1 MSGNGMPLVVQTFS
15 VLSLP
20 PPRDAATLRHGIRD
34 FIAKHVSRDDPA
46 RLVNSWAVP
55 DPAFTRALGEAG
67 YIGMVLPPQYGG
79 GGRSQT
85 ERYVVL
91 EELLAAGA
99 PVGLHWIA
107 DRQTGPLLVRYGTET
122 QRARYLPGIATGKI
136 FACIGLSEPGAGSD
150 LSAVRMRADKVEG
163 GWRLNGQKVWTTNAH
178 HAHLMLALVRSERG
192 SERHNGLSQFLIEL
206 YSPGITIRPIID
218 LAGGH
223 DFNEVF
229 FDDVFVAD
237 DTLVGNQG
245 QGWAQATAELTLE
258 RAGPERY
265 ISSLGV
271 LLEFIRL
278 AGPSPDSAT
287 TAVIGKL
294 TAELWTLRQM
304 SMSVLAKFAAGEDPA
319 LEATIV
325 KDLGNLYEQEVVRA
339 IQAAVPNGFDLYGGS
354 AAARMLSLLVQVAPS
369 FSLRGGTREIL
380 RGIVAKGLGLR

>member
-1 MSGNGMPLVVQTFS
+1 MTVQTFS
-15 VLSLP
+15 VETLTP
-20 PPRDAATLRHGIRD
+20 PPDATALRNQVRA
-34 FIAKHVSRDDPA
+34 FITANIKRDDPR

-55 DPAFTRALGEAG
+55 DHDFTRALGEAG
-67 YIGMVLPPQYGG
+67 YIGMVLPTEYGG

-107 DRQTGPLLVRYGTET
+107 DRQTGPLLLKYGTET
-122 QRARYLPGIATGKI
+122 QRKRYLPGIVQGKI

-150 LSAVRMRADKVEG
+150 LSAVRMRADKVPG
-163 GWRLNGQKVWTTNAH
+163 GWRLNGQKLWTTNAH

-192 SERHNGLSQFLIEL
+192 SERHAGLSQYLIEL
-206 YSPGITIRPIID
+206 ATPGITIRPIID

-229 FDDVFVAD
+229 FEDVFVDEDA
-237 DTLVGNQG
+237 LVGTEG

-271 LLEFIRL
+271 LLEFIRM
-278 AGPSPDSAT
+278 AGPAPDAAT
-287 TAVIGKL
+287 ASVIGKL

-304 SMSVLAKFAAGEDPA
+304 SMSVLAKLASGEDPA

-339 IQAAVPNGFDLYGGS
+339 IQAATPSGFDLMGDS
-354 AAARMLSLLVQVAPS
+354 ACAKMLSLLVQVAPS

>member
-1 MSGNGMPLVVQTFS
+1 MPIIVQLFS
-15 VLSLP
+15 AVNLSP
-20 PPRDAATLRHGIRD
+20 SPNAAALRHQVRA
-34 FIAKHVSRDDPA
+34 FIAAHVTRGDPS

-55 DPAFTRALGEAG
+55 DRDFTLALGEAG
-67 YIGMVLPPQYGG
+67 YIGMALPTIYGG
-79 GGRSQT
+79 GGRTQT

-107 DRQTGPLLVRYGTET
+107 DRQTGPLLLKYGTET
-122 QRARYLPGIATGKI
+122 QRARYLPGIARGTM

-150 LSAVRMRADKVEG
+150 LSAVRMRADKVPG
-163 GWRLNGQKVWTTNAH
+163 GWRLNGQKLWTTNAH

-192 SERHNGLSQFLIEL
+192 SERHAGLSQYLIDL
-206 YSPGITIRPIID
+206 ASPGISIRPIID
-218 LAGGH
+218 LVGGH

-229 FDDVFVAD
+229 FEDVFVD
-237 DTLVGNQG
+237 DDALVGIEG

-271 LLEFIRL
+271 LLEFIRM
-278 AGPSPDSAT
+278 AGPAPDAAT
-287 TAVIGKL
+287 AAVIGKL
-294 TAELWTLRQM
+294 MAELWTLRHM
-304 SMSVLAKFAAGEDPA
+304 SMSVLAGLASGEDPA

-339 IQAAVPNGFDLYGGS
+339 IQAATPADFDLMDGS
-354 AAARMLSLLVQVAPS
+354 VCAKMLSLLVQVAPS